1 MEVPFKEAVSQI
13 YPELHQIE
21 WTKKIAAEKVKG
33 RKKNNTANT
42 KGSADG
48 QTEEDCN
55 GLQFAGQFG
64 F

>member
-1 MEVPFKEAVSQI
+1 MSQI
-13 YPELHQIE
+13 YRELHQIE